1 MTGRNDA
8 GPMTGSDD
16 AGRAAASSSGMRPGA
31 RSALIIGLVTLA
43 LFSVARVVLLGV
55 YWPIF
60 SDLSTI
66 QLARGL
72 VHGVRFDLSIAIL
85 VMGLPLML
93 LLIPARWA
101 QRETWQRP
109 IRWLAYGLVVILLF
123 VMAADLVYFSVARRH
138 LGSELALTLSSDWQ
152 AAARM
157 PLEFPLPLAAFVA
170 VAVVLALLWRRLPR
184 GEAGERR
191 YGWKQWVAWAALL
204 PLAVLGVRGGFQ
216 WKPLNMVNAFEYG
229 AVAEGYLTLNGPF
242 SAFHSAR
249 NTQRNVTV
257 RAYPWEEAVRRT
269 RSRFALD
276 RSEWVSD
283 AYPLERHFLEGAAL
297 WRGAPAAATAPPNV
311 VILVLESWDALL
323 TDSIRARDGLEP
335 LGITPNFD
343 ALVPRGRLF
352 TRFLSSGQLSIE
364 GLGALLASIPTV
376 PGMPY
381 MGTGLE
387 QSRLA
392 FIGDLAGAHGYEGVF
407 VRSAKRGS
415 FRLDAVAS
423 LAGFGTYAGAEDI
436 LQEPSHTEVEP
447 GYWGAWDYDSFRYF
461 HKRLLEAEEPFIG
474 VFFGSSTHQPFPSP
488 GDQWTLRTPD
498 TREDRFLNA
507 VHYVDWALGRY
518 MEMAREAGYA
528 ENTLFVILADQT
540 SAFVPGQ
547 TLPDRHRIPALLLGP
562 GIATAVDDRVASQM
576 DILPTVVD
584 YLGWTSNHASFG
596 ESLLGER
603 RPAALL
609 KNGDTMVRVGPDGW
623 VLHDLRRRIDGGG
636 SEAVQD
642 SLEAALLAEVQVVTR
657 LVVRNHVFSGAGTA
671 SDAEPG
677 TPAAR

>member
-1 MTGRNDA
+1 MTD
-8 GPMTGSDD
+8 PDD
-16 AGRAAASSSGMRPGA
+16 AGRGATSPSRMRPGA
-31 RSALIIGLVTLA
+31 RSALLIGLLTLA
-43 LFSVARVVLLGV
+43 SFSVARVVLFAV
-55 YWPIF
+55 YWPVF
-60 SDLSTI
+60 SDLSALRI
-66 QLARGL
+66 VRAL
-72 VHGVRFDLSIAIL
+72 VHGMRFDLSIAIL
-85 VMGLPLML
+85 VVGLPLML

-157 PLEFPLPLAAFVA
+157 PLEFPLPLAGFL
-170 VAVVLALLWRRLPR
+170 AVVAALALLWRRLPR
-184 GEAGERR
+184 GEAGGRR
-191 YGWKQWVAWAALL
+191 FDWKDWVAWAALL
-204 PLAVLGVRGGFQ
+204 PLAVLGVRGGLQ

-229 AVAEGYLTLNGPF
+229 SVAEGYLTLNGPF

-249 NTQRNVTV
+249 NTRRHVTL
-257 RAYPWEEAVRRT
+257 RAYPWDEAVRRT
-269 RSRFALD
+269 RSRFVLD

-283 AYPLERHFLEGAAL
+283 VYPLERRFVDGAAL
-297 WRGAPAAATAPPNV
+297 WRGTPDAAAAPPNV
-311 VILVLESWDALL
+311 VILVMESWDALL

-335 LGITPNFD
+335 LGLTPNFD

-392 FIGDLAGAHGYEGVF
+392 FIGDLAGAHGYQGVF

-436 LQEPSHTEVEP
+436 LQEPSHTPVEP
-447 GYWGAWDYDSFRYF
+447 GYWGAWDYDSLRYF
-461 HKRLLEAEEPFIG
+461 HERLLEAEKPFIG

-488 GDQWTLRTPD
+488 GEQWTVRTPD

-562 GIATAVDDRVASQM
+562 GIPPAEVDDRVASQM

-609 KNGDTMVRVGPDGW
+609 KNGDTMVRVGPGGW

-657 LVVRNHVFSGAGTA
+657 LVVRNHVFSGTGSQ
-671 SDAEPG
+671 SDAAPR
-677 TPAAR
+677 TAATK

>member
-1 MTGRNDA
+1 M
-8 GPMTGSDD
+8 
-16 AGRAAASSSGMRPGA
+16 
-31 RSALIIGLVTLA
+31 
-43 LFSVARVVLLGV
+43 
-55 YWPIF
+55 
-60 SDLSTI
+60 
-66 QLARGL
+66 
-72 VHGVRFDLSIAIL
+72 
-85 VMGLPLML
+85 
-93 LLIPARWA
+93 
-101 QRETWQRP
+101 
-109 IRWLAYGLVVILLF
+109 
-123 VMAADLVYFSVARRH
+123 ARRH

-152 AAARM
+152 AALRM
-157 PLEFPLPLAAFVA
+157 PLEFPLPLAGFLALTA
-170 VAVVLALLWRRLPR
+170 GLALLWLRLPR
-184 GEAGERR
+184 GEDGGRS
-191 YGWKQWVAWAALL
+191 YGWKEWVVWAALL

-229 AVAEGYLTLNGPF
+229 SVAEGYLTLNGPF

-249 NTQRNVTV
+249 NTRRNVTV
-257 RAYPWEEAVRRT
+257 RAYPWDEAVRRA
-269 RSRFALD
+269 RSRFVLD

-283 AYPLERHFLEGAAL
+283 TYPLERRYLDPSAL
-297 WRGAPAAATAPPNV
+297 WRATRAATAEPPNV

-323 TDSIRARDGLEP
+323 TDSIRARDGLAP

-343 ALVPRGRLF
+343 GLVPQGRLF

-387 QSRLA
+387 QSRLG
-392 FIGDLAGAHGYEGVF
+392 FIGELAAAHGYEGVF

-423 LAGFGTYAGAEDI
+423 LAGFDTYAGAEDI
-436 LQEPSHTEVEP
+436 LQEPSHTPVEP

-461 HKRLLEAEEPFIG
+461 HQRLLEAEEPFIG

-488 GDQWTLRTPD
+488 GEQWTRRTPD

-518 MEMAREAGYA
+518 MHMARDAGYA
-528 ENTLFVILADQT
+528 ENTMFVILADQT
-540 SAFVPGQ
+540 SAFVPVE

-562 GIATAVDDRVASQM
+562 GIPAAAVDDRVASQM

-584 YLGWTSNHASFG
+584 YLGWTASHASFG

-609 KNGDTMVRVGPDGW
+609 KNGDTMVRVGSEGW
-623 VLHDLRRRIDGGG
+623 VLHDLRRRLDGGG
-636 SEAVQD
+636 SDAVQD
-642 SLEAALLAEVQVVTR
+642 SLEAALLAEVQLVTR
-657 LVVRNHVFSGAGTA
+657 LVVRNRVFSGTGTA
-671 SDAEPG
+671 SDTARG
-677 TPAAR
+677 RAATR